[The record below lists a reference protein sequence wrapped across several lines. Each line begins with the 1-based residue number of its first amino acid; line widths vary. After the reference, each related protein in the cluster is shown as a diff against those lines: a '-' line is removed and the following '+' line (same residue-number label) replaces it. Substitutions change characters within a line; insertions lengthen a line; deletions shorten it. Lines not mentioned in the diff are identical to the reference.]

1 MNIAALA
8 PFLALSMVLP
18 LVAQES
24 PSSEPT
30 VVAAK
35 PVQQAFDA
43 ALQQVLKSQSED
55 LYAVAL
61 AVLDAGGSEVD
72 FFRLMK
78 QAADAG
84 MPVAQKWLAQYVL
97 QSAVEPAI
105 DLSTAPNA
113 IAARRLM
120 KQAADAGYVPAQVE
134 MARYVGSGV
143 GAAADEAEG
152 MQYLMRACAAGSRR
166 GRAAYLLLSGRLDGG
181 KFDAP
186 ETASELQKG
195 NFHLEEVIASMYG
208 EMPESVE
215 WLRKAMEHGS
225 PVAPLLLAQ
234 RSSAE
239 NDSLKLLRLS
249 AERHQPEA
257 LAAYGAILLSPS
269 SSSGVERN
277 TSEGIRH
284 LQLAVMLGN
293 VSATSTLA
301 GQYMNNPDTYSAER
315 VFDLYN
321 IATVLQDPRASV
333 AYAYCLV
340 CGRGCSPE
348 PEKGVAMLRQLAD
361 AGSPYA
367 HVALADL
374 YFNGTGVEP
383 DMFAAINHLGEA
395 GTIGVPNTYA
405 IMAAM
410 TQMGNAK
417 ARPDE
422 RRAELYLL
430 MAEEQGH
437 TSAREVYNG
446 IIARKNWTFL
456 PPAPT
461 STPSS

>member
-1 MNIAALA
+1 MNIASLV
-8 PFLALSMVLP
+8 PFVTLSMVLP
-18 LVAQES
+18 LVAQE
-24 PSSEPT
+24 PNPTVPT

-43 ALQQVLKSQSED
+43 ALQQVLKNQSED
-55 LYAVAL
+55 LYAVAQS
-61 AVLDAGGSEVD
+61 VLDAGGTEVEY
-72 FFRLMK
+72 FRLMK

-105 DLSTAPNA
+105 DLSTAPSA
-113 IAARRLM
+113 VAARKLM
-120 KQAADAGYVPAQVE
+120 KLAADAGYVPAQVE
-134 MARYVGSGV
+134 MARYVGSGI
-143 GAAADEAEG
+143 GAAADESAG
-152 MQYLMRACAAGSRR
+152 MQYLMRACAAGSSRA
-166 GRAAYLLLSGRLDGG
+166 RAAYLLLSGRLDAG

-186 ETASELQKG
+186 EIVSELQKG

-208 EMPESVE
+208 EMPESEE
-215 WLRKAMEHGS
+215 WLRKAMAHGS
-225 PVAPLLLAQ
+225 PAAPILLAQ
-234 RSSAE
+234 RSTAE
-239 NDSLKLLRLS
+239 NDSLNLLRLS

-257 LAAYGAILLSPS
+257 LAAYGAILLNPS
-269 SSSGVERN
+269 TSSGVERN
-277 TSEGIRH
+277 IAEGIRH
-284 LQLAVMLGN
+284 LQLGVMLGN
-293 VSATSTLA
+293 VSAASTLA
-301 GQYMNNPDTYSAER
+301 GQYMNKPDIYSAER

-417 ARPDE
+417 ARPDA
-422 RRAELYLL
+422 RRAELYLQ
-430 MAEEQGH
+430 MAEEQGQ

-446 IIARKNWTFL
+446 IIAGKAWSFL
-456 PPAPT
+456 PPVSSA
-461 STPSS
+461 TPAS